1 MDEYLRHNIYFIIE
15 GGIEM
20 ALTKKQRAFCEEYA
34 LNGFNAIQAY
44 LKAFDAGERTA
55 NTEGYQLL
63 KKPEVIEYIKE
74 LQAERVRRWGDCA
87 SVLVQELMDDIVFR
101 DEKGHRSP
109 TWQKSVDLLQKQLG
123 LQSSK
128 VDLKNN
134 MTIKVGLDD

>member
-1 MDEYLRHNIYFIIE
+1 M
-15 GGIEM
+15 
-20 ALTKKQRAFCEEYA
+20 
-34 LNGFNAIQAY
+34 
-44 LKAFDAGERTA
+44 
-55 NTEGYQLL
+55 
-63 KKPEVIEYIKE
+63 
-74 LQAERVRRWGDCA
+74 RRWGDCA

-134 MTIKVGLDD
+134 MTIKVDLDD

>member
-1 MDEYLRHNIYFIIE
+1 
-15 GGIEM
+15 M

-44 LKAFDAGERTA
+44 LTAFGCGQRTA

-63 KKPEVIEYIKE
+63 KKPEVIEYIKV

-87 SVLVQELMDDIVFR
+87 SIIVQELMDDIVFR
-101 DEKGHRSP
+101 DDKGKRSS

-123 LQSSK
+123 LQSTKLDVKSNMQIK
-128 VDLKNN
+128 VDL
-134 MTIKVGLDD
+134 DD

>member
-1 MDEYLRHNIYFIIE
+1 
-15 GGIEM
+15 M

-44 LKAFDAGERTA
+44 LKAFDASERTA
-55 NTEGYQLL
+55 NTEGYKLL

-87 SVLVQELMDDIVFR
+87 SVLAQELMDDIVFR

-134 MTIKVGLDD
+134 MTIKVDLDD

>member
-1 MDEYLRHNIYFIIE
+1 
-15 GGIEM
+15 M

-44 LKAFDAGERTA
+44 LKAYDATERTA

-134 MTIKVGLDD
+134 MTIKVDLDD